1 MKLHWS
7 PRSPFVRKVMIVLHE
22 TGLIDRVE
30 CVRTVVAFVSP
41 PDDQIL
47 KDNPLGKIPAL
58 VLDDG
63 QCIFDSRVICEYL
76 DDLGAGGLLPAAGAE
91 RIAQLRRQAFADG
104 LTDVLLLMRTE
115 YMRAAPDA
123 GILEG
128 FRRKAVASL
137 HQLER
142 EAADFPAGQFKLG
155 DIALVCA
162 IGQLEF
168 RYAGSNWR
176 AAFPTL
182 AAWFDSVSQRASV
195 SATAVVDDAAPTAK
209 DTHSLIDFLQNRQ

>member
-30 CVRTVVAFVSP
+30 CVRTVVAFASP
-41 PDDQIL
+41 PSDEIL
-47 KDNPLGKIPAL
+47 QDNPLGKIPAL

-63 QCIFDSRVICEYL
+63 QCLFDSRVICEYL
-76 DDLGAGGLLPAAGAE
+76 DDLAAGGLLHASGPE

-128 FRRKAVASL
+128 FRRKVVASL

-142 EAADFPAGQFKLG
+142 EAADFSADQFTLG
-155 DIALVCA
+155 DVALVCA
-162 IGQLEF
+162 ISQLEF

-176 AAFPTL
+176 AAFPAL
-182 AAWFDSVSQRASV
+182 AAWFDKVSQRPSV
-195 SATAVVDDAAPTAK
+195 SATAVVDDATPTAK
-209 DTHSLIDFLQNRQ
+209 DTHSLIDFFTD